1 MMKKH
6 MNTIIIILLV
16 CGIVYLALF
25 HRPKHATVP
34 QLQSWFSSQLV
45 TISEKLEQDIELD
58 KQGQYP
64 HRGRQSFEP
73 RGSITYTLVDK
84 NYSRFDI
91 SEFNELAASD
101 IESTEGYQQ
110 LRNKAQGMGL
120 SIRLDEVEVEGDGV
134 SDYFDIDEYIHDIP
148 RFYTVTVSGWS
159 SQVQQAE

>member
-1 MMKKH
+1 
-6 MNTIIIILLV
+6 MNTLIIILLV

-25 HRPKHATVP
+25 NRPNHDTVP
-34 QLQSWFSSQLV
+34 QLKNWFSSQLV
-45 TISEKLEQDIELD
+45 KIAGQLEQDIQLD

-84 NYSRFDI
+84 GYSQFDI
-91 SEFNELAASD
+91 SEFNDLAAGD
-101 IESTEGYQQ
+101 IESTDGYLQ
-110 LRNKAQGMGL
+110 LKDKAERMRL
-120 SIRLDEVEVEGDGV
+120 FIRLDEIEVEGDGV

-159 SQVQQAE
+159 SQLQQGE